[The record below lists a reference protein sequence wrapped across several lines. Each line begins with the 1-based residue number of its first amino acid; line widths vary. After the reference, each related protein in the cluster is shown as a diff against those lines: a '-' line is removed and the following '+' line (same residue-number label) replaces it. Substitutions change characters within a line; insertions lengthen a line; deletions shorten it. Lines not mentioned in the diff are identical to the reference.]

1 MNARTLFWGVV
12 AVCCAAAPVLA
23 EPAPEASGDP
33 FMGEYEGV
41 YHWVGRPDI
50 PAKGLLVAEGPGL
63 YRMMAQCQTEGGQIN
78 QVELHGQLVGP
89 RVIFHGYTGSGQ
101 WNAEAAQDTLNVK
114 GAYKTSFELKK
125 VDRRSPTE
133 GQAPPEGAVVLLPYE
148 PGKAPDL
155 SAWTNANWKAY
166 DDGSM
171 GVQPGSGPNTTKDK
185 IGDCQLHLEFYL
197 PLMAGAFGQGRSNS
211 GVYVQN
217 RYEIQLLDSFGVLPQ
232 TAGDCGGL
240 YDISTPL
247 VNASLP
253 PERWQTY
260 DIEFRAARLNEDG
273 SQKEPAKLTVRHNG
287 IVIQENVALAGP
299 TPGGTAGPG
308 APEDILHLQDHG
320 NQVRFRN
327 IWYVP
332 LND

>member
-1 MNARTLFWGVV
+1 MSTRILVFGV
-12 AVCCAAAPVLA
+12 ATVCFAAMPVLA
-23 EPAPEASGDP
+23 EPAPAPSGDL
-33 FMGEYEGV
+33 FMGEYEGLF
-41 YHWVGRPDI
+41 HWVGRPNI
-50 PAKGLLVAEGPGL
+50 PAKGMIVPEGPGL
-63 YRMMAQCQTEGGQIN
+63 YRMVAQCLTEGNQIN
-78 QVELHGQLVGP
+78 HVELHGQLVGP
-89 RVIFHGYTGSGQ
+89 RVIFHGYTGSGT
-101 WNAEAAQDTLNVK
+101 WDAEAANDTLKVT
-114 GAYKTSFELKK
+114 GAYDTWFELKK
-125 VDRRSPTE
+125 VERHSPTE

-148 PGKAPDL
+148 PGKAPDM
-155 SAWTNANWKAY
+155 SAWNNTKWKAY

-171 GVQPGSGPNTTKDK
+171 GVQPHSGPNTTKAK
-185 IGDCQLHLEFYL
+185 IGDCKLHLEFYM

-240 YDISTPL
+240 YDVSAPL
-247 VNASLP
+247 VNACLP

-260 DIEFRAARLNEDG
+260 DIEFRAARLNDDG

-287 IVIQENVALAGP
+287 VVIQENVNLTGP

-308 APEDILHLQDHG
+308 AAEDILHLQDHG
-320 NQVRFRN
+320 NPVRFRN

-332 LND
+332 LKD